1 MNVIT
6 QEVAAPY
13 DRLNS
18 SYRKAAASFTVT
30 AKALGHN
37 LDDVSVS
44 ASTMYRTRHQH
55 RKSIA
60 ESYQSEEFCPG
71 SPLVLHLDG
80 KMLPDIIQINKSVDR
95 IAILVS
101 SGGKEKLGRV
111 WN

>member
-6 QEVAAPY
+6 QEVAATY
-13 DRLNS
+13 DRLNI

-30 AKALGHN
+30 AKVLGHN

-80 KMLPDIIQINKSVDR
+80 KLINLLTGLPYLYHLAVKRSY
-95 IAILVS
+95 LVS
-101 SGGKEKLGRV
+101 QK
-111 WN
+111 